1 MAIKLHEV
9 QQSAILS
16 FSLQRVKF
24 NTKFSLLP
32 VLSQVNTIAKLLLC

>member
-9 QQSAILS
+9 QPSAILS
-16 FSLQRVKF
+16 FSRVKF

-32 VLSQVNTIAKLLLC
+32 VLSQVNTLNAAF